1 MAKITLIKTD
11 VAIDKMIMSI
21 ASRGSKLQDDTHRVL
36 ASIAV
41 RWHDTNDVTVAVR
54 QINAL
59 IESLPSGWR
68 TNAVKAWVES
78 FLTFVWDTDE
88 KCFVYNKNRTKI
100 SKDDARAAM
109 DTPYWEFKPES
120 EYKPLNLD
128 DMIYAL
134 IARAE
139 KRREQ
144 GLKDGDIVPS
154 DKVKALKALVA

>member
-11 VAIDKMIMSI
+11 VAIDKMIASI
-21 ASRGSKLQDDTHRVL
+21 ASRGSKLQADTHRVL

-54 QINAL
+54 QVNAL
-59 IESLPSGWR
+59 IEGLPSGWR

-88 KCFVYNKNRTKI
+88 KCFVYHKNRTKI

-120 EYKPLNLD
+120 EYKPTNTPNEL
-128 DMIYAL
+128 MAL
-134 IARAE
+134 IAKADRTLE
-139 KRREQ
+139 R
-144 GLKDGDIVPS
+144 GLKEGDVVPS
-154 DKVKALKALVA
+154 SLVKSLKALVA

>member
-11 VAIDKMIMSI
+11 VAIDKMIASI
-21 ASRGSKLQDDTHRVL
+21 ASRGSKLQADTHRVL

-54 QINAL
+54 QVNAL
-59 IESLPSGWR
+59 IEGLPSGWR
-68 TNAVKAWVES
+68 SNAVKA
-78 FLTFVWDTDE
+78 WDTDE
-88 KCFVYNKNRTKI
+88 KCFVYHKNRTKI

-109 DTPYWEFKPES
+109 DTPYWEFKPET

-144 GLKDGDIVPS
+144 GLKDGDVVPS
-154 DKVKALKALVA
+154 DKIKGLKALVA